1 MGADALGPDGFL
13 ALERMSTGLGEA
25 ILVQADGTWTS
36 MSGTTIEGAR
46 LLGAIVPM
54 PRTNIFIKLWGPVD
68 GVAGATEA
76 FKGLTKSLRMKDGR

>member
-1 MGADALGPDGFL
+1 
-13 ALERMSTGLGEA
+13 
-25 ILVQADGTWTS
+25 